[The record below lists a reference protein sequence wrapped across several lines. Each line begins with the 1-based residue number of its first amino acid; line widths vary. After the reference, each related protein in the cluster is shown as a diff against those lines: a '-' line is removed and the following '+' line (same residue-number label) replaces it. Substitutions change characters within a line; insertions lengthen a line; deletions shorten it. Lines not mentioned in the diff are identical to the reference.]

1 MDYSASHLNDDE
13 LRASVPSDDRI
24 IAFVCAHMGLTDEAF
39 SVIHELQSYD
49 RLAVG
54 RYFALLKGEK
64 LNLSEEERTDA
75 LVQGS
80 LFEKLYQSV
89 ELKHFFSDQN
99 V

>member
-1 MDYSASHLNDDE
+1 MNHSASHLNDDE

-24 IAFVCAHMGLTDEAF
+24 IAFVCAHMGPTDEAF
-39 SVIHELQSYD
+39 SVIHELESYD

-64 LNLSEEERTDA
+64 LNLTEEERTDA
-75 LVQGS
+75 LFQGS

-89 ELKHFFSDQN
+89 ESKHFFSSKS